1 MKTATSKL
9 FTVTCPC
16 GELIHVGADAVEH
29 VAEMGRTI
37 RDWENINKGKNAYI
51 VELEREVEELRAR
64 LRDTEEVRPPESFT
78 IPCPVGQMGL
88 L

>member
-1 MKTATSKL
+1 VKTTTGKL

-37 RDWENINKGKNAYI
+37 RDWESLSKGRVKYI
-51 VELEREVEELRAR
+51 SELEREVEELRAR
-64 LRDTEEVRPPESFT
+64 LRDTEEVGPPEGFT